1 MKILV
6 TGGAGF
12 LGSWLC
18 QALHNQGHDILCVD
32 NLSTGKIENIENLL
46 NLPRFQF
53 LFHDVSEPLNPGY
66 IDQIY
71 NLACPASPK
80 HYSLDPVKTVK
91 TCVLGAINM
100 LDLALKYKARIL
112 QTSTSEIYGDP
123 LEHPQKETY
132 WGNVNPIGPRSCYDE
147 GKRCAE
153 TLFYDYNRQHS
164 VDIRVARIFNTYGP
178 HMTKDDGRVV
188 SNFII
193 QALDN
198 QDITIYGQGQQTR
211 SFCYVS
217 DLIDGLIK
225 LQNSSVTQPVNLGN
239 PQEHTIKQ
247 IAEIILQL
255 TKSTSNICYNDLPK
269 DDPQRRR
276 PDISQANELLDWLP
290 AISLEQGLLKTI
302 EYFVRQN
309 HEIATL

>member
-1 MKILV
+1 
-6 TGGAGF
+6 
-12 LGSWLC
+12 
-18 QALHNQGHDILCVD
+18 
-32 NLSTGKIENIENLL
+32 
-46 NLPRFQF
+46 
-53 LFHDVSEPLNPGY
+53 
-66 IDQIY
+66 
-71 NLACPASPK
+71 
-80 HYSLDPVKTVK
+80 
-91 TCVLGAINM
+91 
-100 LDLALKYKARIL
+100 L